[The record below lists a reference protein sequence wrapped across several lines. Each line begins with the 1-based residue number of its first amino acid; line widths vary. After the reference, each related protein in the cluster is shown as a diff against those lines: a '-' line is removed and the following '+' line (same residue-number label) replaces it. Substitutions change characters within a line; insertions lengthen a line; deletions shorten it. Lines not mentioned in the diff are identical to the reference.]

1 MSTTLVVDADS
12 DPMLQRRREIQATAT
27 ASLGRRKLSS
37 RIAVGVCWVF
47 LGIAIVPLIGV
58 VAYVVAKGLPA
69 WNAAFFT
76 HVTTPEGIPGGGV
89 WNAIVGTAE
98 IGFIAT
104 VVAVPIGLTCGL
116 FLSQSEGRIA
126 AAVRFTADVM
136 TGVPSITI
144 GIFGYIAIVRNF
156 GGYSGLAG
164 AFAIGII
171 MLPVIMR
178 AGETAIRGVPGSL
191 SEAGLALG
199 ARRATIARRVVLP
212 AALPGIITGV
222 LLAVA
227 RGLGET
233 APLLLTIFGNQYLQ
247 WNPTQPMEA
256 LPILIY
262 NNSSQPYP
270 DLLQV
275 AWGAALLL
283 MVIVL
288 ILSVGSRVLAARMQ
302 RERR

>member
-1 MSTTLVVDADS
+1 MTTLSFDAS
-12 DPMLQRRREIQATAT
+12 ADPILERRRRIQAVAS
-27 ASLGRRKLSS
+27 ASLRRRKVSS
-37 RIAVGVCWVF
+37 RIAVGLCWAALV
-47 LGIAIVPLIGV
+47 IAIVPLVAV
-58 VAYVVAKGLPA
+58 VAYVVVKGLPA
-69 WNAAFFT
+69 WSVDFFT
-76 HVTTPEGIPGGGV
+76 KVTVPEGIPGGGV
-89 WNAIVGTAE
+89 WNAIVGTVE
-98 IGFIAT
+98 IAAIAT
-104 VVAVPIGLTCGL
+104 AVTVPVGLLCGL
-116 FLSQSEGRIA
+116 FLAESDGRIA
-126 AAVRFTADVM
+126 AAIRFMADVM

-247 WNPTQPMEA
+247 WNPTKPMEA

-262 NNSSQPYP
+262 NYSSQPYA
-270 DLLQV
+270 DLIQV

-288 ILSVGSRVLAARMQ
+288 VLSVGSRVLAARMQ